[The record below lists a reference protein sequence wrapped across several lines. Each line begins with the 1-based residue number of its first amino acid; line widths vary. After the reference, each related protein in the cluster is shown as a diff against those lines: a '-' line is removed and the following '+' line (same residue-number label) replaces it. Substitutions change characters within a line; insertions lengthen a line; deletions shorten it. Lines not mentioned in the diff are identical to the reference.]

1 MDPLTLIIAVILLG
15 LMVAAIRSQTQ
26 KGKARSSEKD
36 AQRDAKSALVAE
48 GKYETSPQEKQKSIL
63 IASLLYA
70 GIGGLL
76 FAGPYALGGAFAGAL
91 AGSIFGLFA
100 AAIAS
105 EAESKGRSY
114 NSFFWLSMLLS
125 PLVMWVVSS
134 TISPLS
140 RSAKV
145 PESVDAGNTSIDV
158 SDQIK
163 KLSALKDEGI
173 LTKAEFEAKKRD
185 LLDRI

>member
-1 MDPLTLIIAVILLG
+1 MDPLTIFMAVILLG
-15 LMVAAIRSQTQ
+15 LIVLAIRSQTPR
-26 KGKARSSEKD
+26 GKARSAERD
-36 AQRDAKSALVAE
+36 AQREAKSALVTD
-48 GKYETSPQEKQKSIL
+48 GKYKTSQQEKQKSIL
-63 IASLLYA
+63 IAALLYA

-76 FAGPYALGGAFAGAL
+76 LAGPYFVGGLVVGAL
-91 AGSIFGLFA
+91 VGSLFGLFA
-100 AAIAS
+100 TAIAT

-140 RSAKV
+140 GSAKV
-145 PESVDAGNTSIDV
+145 SESVDKRNTSIDV